1 MTLMGMGMLA
11 LATGDAEEG
20 RRRFDEAQAIYARI
34 DDGPGLQGVP
44 LNLAS
49 FELDHGD
56 PRRAAALFERCLEV
70 CRAQGIDRDRG
81 WASTGLVE
89 AALALGDSER
99 ARTGLGTALRLFDAS
114 GDRRGARHAE
124 HLRERL
130 DTSAGAV

>member
-1 MTLMGMGMLA
+1 MTVMGMGMLA
-11 LATGDAEEG
+11 LATGDPEEG
-20 RRRFDEAQAIYARI
+20 ARRFDEAQAIYARI

-81 WASTGLVE
+81 WASTGVAE
-89 AALALGDSER
+89 AAIALGDNER
-99 ARTGLGTALRLFDAS
+99 ARTGIERALALFNAS
-114 GDRRGARHAE
+114 GDRRGAGHAE
-124 HLRERL
+124 RLRERL
-130 DTSAGAV
+130 DTSATPD